1 MLLSKIGSKL
11 HYFLCSFIAG
21 ALITF
26 AFAPY
31 NIWPLSILVPA
42 LLLFLWDKF
51 PERKMLS
58 SFIFGTGYFS
68 AGSWIFYSLKDHS
81 DLSFAICISAT
92 ILFLCALALSFLLV
106 HIVVNKIP
114 GNKILKY
121 LIYYPFG
128 WFLAEY
134 FRTKSQL
141 AYPWLFLAYSQ
152 TTSPII
158 NLSHLLGVFGTSSI
172 VVLLAACCYL
182 TIRDRSKFCLILLIA
197 LTATITYFSAIK
209 HNQSNNKE
217 INTVLIQGN
226 VSEQDKWD
234 KAKLSNLIQNYEN
247 MILSNM
253 HRNYVF
259 ILPET
264 AIPKV
269 PYEATNIL
277 QKLKSE
283 LISNNSSL
291 MLGTFTIDQEQNIH
305 NSIVSMGLVNAVN
318 SKRRLVAF
326 GETTPDIPGLTELAN
341 TFDFPMS
348 NIKPSKEPNHN
359 INIQGL
365 KLATFI
371 CYEIAFP
378 EEVNTRA
385 QDADVLVVISDN
397 IWFGSS
403 NASFQHRQ
411 IGRFYAIMLGKPM
424 LFVNNSGVSSIINA
438 NGDIVKELP
447 NNAKGIIDYKLTF

>member
-11 HYFLCSFIAG
+11 HYFLLSFIAG
-21 ALITF
+21 ALIIF

-31 NIWPLSILVPA
+31 NIWPLAILVPA

-51 PERKMLS
+51 PEEKMLS

-92 ILFLCALALSFLLV
+92 ILFLFALALSFLLV
-106 HIVVNKIP
+106 HIVVNKVP
-114 GNKILKY
+114 GNKIIKY

-152 TTSPII
+152 TTSPVI
-158 NLSHLLGVFGTSSI
+158 NLSSIIGVFGTSSI
-172 VVLLAACCYL
+172 IVLLSACCYL
-182 TIRDRSKFCLILLIA
+182 IIKDRSKISLIVLLIV
-197 LTATITYFSAIK
+197 TANITYFSCTKQTQI
-209 HNQSNNKE
+209 SNKE

-226 VSEQDKWD
+226 ISEQDKWD
-234 KAKLSNLIQNYEN
+234 KTKLRNLIQNYEN
-247 MILSNM
+247 IILSNM
-253 HRNYVF
+253 HRNYLF

-269 PYEATNIL
+269 PYEETARL
-277 QKLKSE
+277 QNLKNKLY
-283 LISNNSSL
+283 NNRSSL
-291 MLGTFTIDQEQNIH
+291 LLGTFTLDQQHNIH
-305 NSIVSMGLVNAVN
+305 NSILSIGEVNDIN

-341 TFDFPMS
+341 TFAFPMS
-348 NIKPSKEPNHN
+348 NIKPSEEKNHI

-378 EEVNTRA
+378 DEVVTRA
-385 QDADVLVVISDN
+385 EDADVLVVISDN

-447 NNAKGIIDYKLTF
+447 NNEKGIIDYKLTF